1 MPTRQSKSIARIRA
15 ARRKAGLCFEC
26 GARSKTYRCAS
37 CNAKRQASEKE
48 WRKKYML
55 KYMRER
61 RRKSK

>member
-1 MPTRQSKSIARIRA
+1 MPSRQSASIARIRA

-26 GARSKTYRCAS
+26 GVKSKTYRCPS
-37 CNAKRQASEKE
+37 CNAKRQTSEKA
-48 WRKKYML
+48 WRKEYMV